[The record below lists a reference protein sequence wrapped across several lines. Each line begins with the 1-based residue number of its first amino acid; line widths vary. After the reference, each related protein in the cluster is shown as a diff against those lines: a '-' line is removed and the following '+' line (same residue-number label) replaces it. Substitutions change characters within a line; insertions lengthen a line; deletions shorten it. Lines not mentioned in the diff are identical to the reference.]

1 MTQPTEAQ
9 KIQTLRAI
17 RGPLIVWMIMIGFV
31 AVYVSTSAIALIRTH
46 ISNKQFQLLSRYAP
60 SHQSLI
66 PFFILLATVC
76 LIATIWFGPK
86 LYQHRRYL
94 LIGCPMLLLL
104 IYIRFMPTSAPVLMI
119 GTYPVFTIESIVA
132 YNNSKRI
139 LRYVTTVY
147 LFMWGAYSLAVG
159 WMMALVT
166 LESFGFVMMMVFY
179 YWRFYQRQVQ
189 ERERVENLYTELQL
203 AYTQVETSTIRAER
217 QRVARELHDTLTQG
231 LAGTVM
237 QLEAAKSFLAQG
249 NTERTAEIIDNSIDI
264 ARDALHES
272 RITLTDLRSTT
283 EESLP
288 ARLHLVTEAIRK
300 NYQVTTTTKIND
312 IPDYSPSQLTEI
324 TRIVT
329 EALTNVAKHANTD
342 QALLTSS
349 LHDDIFKLK
358 IIDFGAG
365 FDMSS
370 QSKKKLAGHFGLQ
383 GLQERATRLDGVITV
398 VSAPDEGTTVTLTMP
413 ATRKELANS

>member
-17 RGPLIVWMIMIGFV
+17 RGPLIVWIIMIGFV
-31 AVYVSTSAIALIRTH
+31 AVYVSTSVVALIQTRM
-46 ISNKQFQLLSRYAP
+46 SSKQFQLLARYAP
-60 SHQSLI
+60 SHRSVI
-66 PFFILLATVC
+66 PFFIILATIC
-76 LIATIWFGPK
+76 LIATIWFGPRI
-86 LYQHRRYL
+86 YQHRPAL
-94 LIGCPMLLLL
+94 LVGCPMILLLV
-104 IYIRFMPTSAPVLMI
+104 YIAFMPTSAPVLMI
-119 GTYPVFTIESIVA
+119 GTYPVFAIESIVA
-132 YNNSKRI
+132 YTSSSKI
-139 LRYVTTVY
+139 LRYVTIVY
-147 LFMWGAYSLAVG
+147 FIVWLIYSFTVG
-159 WMMALVT
+159 WKMAIIT
-166 LESFGFVMMMVFY
+166 LESFGFVMAMVFY

-189 ERERVENLYTELQL
+189 ERERIENLYTELQL
-203 AYTQVETSTIRAER
+203 AYTQVETSATRAER

-249 NTERTAEIIDNSIDI
+249 NTERTADIIDNSIDV

-288 ARLHLVTEAIRK
+288 ARLQLVTEAIQK

-312 IPDYSPSQLTEI
+312 IPDYSASQLTEI

-329 EALTNVAKHANTD
+329 EALTNVAKHAHTD
-342 QALLTSS
+342 QAVLTSS

-358 IIDFGAG
+358 IIDFGTG

-370 QSKKKLAGHFGLQ
+370 QSKKKRAGHFGLQ
-383 GLQERATRLDGVITV
+383 GLQERAARLEGVITV

-413 ATRKELANS
+413 ATRKELTNP